1 MFDKSRGWDVVP
13 FPHLYCFKK
22 TTDEVGRPR
31 FPIADEVSLY
41 FKIMAQIDIF
51 QDASDNV
58 AFCIFLQI
66 GPDSK
71 DINK

>member
-1 MFDKSRGWDVVP
+1 
-13 FPHLYCFKK
+13 
-22 TTDEVGRPR
+22 
-31 FPIADEVSLY
+31 
-41 FKIMAQIDIF
+41 MAQIDIF